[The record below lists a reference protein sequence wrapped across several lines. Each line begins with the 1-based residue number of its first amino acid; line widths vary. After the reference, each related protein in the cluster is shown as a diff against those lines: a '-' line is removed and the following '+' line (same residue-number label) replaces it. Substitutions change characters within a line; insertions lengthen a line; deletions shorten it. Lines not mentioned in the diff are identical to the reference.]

1 MATGFQNR
9 QQREFGFII
18 VACILIILGCVIC
31 FFSCRCYI
39 NEIASIVQMRLVI
52 EEESKKYE
60 GRHCQWRFVAK
71 KDDPSIFVSRRHQIA
86 KFHVGQKS

>member
-18 VACILIILGCVIC
+18 IACILIILGCVIC

-52 EEESKKYE
+52 EEESKKY
-60 GRHCQWRFVAK
+60 
-71 KDDPSIFVSRRHQIA
+71 DPSIFVSIRHQIA